1 MRLSTDIVFV
11 SLGGIPIVGN
21 LATGGIIGLTEEGAR
36 LCRRLAREDVTLDS
50 VPQGCRE
57 LVEHLR
63 AGGYLEG
70 ASAPQARLESAYLHV
85 TQRCNLSCR
94 FCYSE
99 DGGRNRLPDPTLD
112 ELCRAIDLLAAL
124 GCGRL
129 VISGGEPFLRDDLA
143 DIARHA
149 RASGISDIIVLTNG
163 LLVDEKSVRPLAE
176 AVSCVAV
183 AFDGTSA
190 QSTAHLRRA
199 QNYDR
204 LVAAV
209 RAIGDAGIE
218 PRILPTLHARNL
230 SDMARYQEL
239 AGELKATLSY
249 SLLTAAACDLGGFAL
264 DDQRLRELGTRS
276 AESGARVGDSL
287 GERAPSLRV
296 RHSCGAGVR
305 TLSIG
310 ADGTIYPC
318 QMLHDH
324 RFSMG
329 NAFGDSPA
337 AIARS
342 PVAKTFRELRVDSFE
357 GCSSCDVRHL
367 CGGGCRAR
375 AFLSTG
381 SLTRRDPYC
390 ELSRSYY
397 EAIGEQLARQF
408 GTKGGDGHAV

>member
-11 SLGGIPIVGN
+11 SLGGVPMVGN
-21 LATGGIIGLTEEGAR
+21 PATGGIIGLTEEGAR
-36 LCRRLAREDVTLDS
+36 LCRRLAHEDVAPDS
-50 VPQGCRE
+50 IPQGCRE
-57 LVEHLR
+57 LVEHLQT
-63 AGGYLEG
+63 GGYLEG
-70 ASAPQARLESAYLHV
+70 APEPQSGLESAYLHV

-99 DGGRNRLPDPTLD
+99 DDGRNRLPDPTID
-112 ELCRAIDLLAAL
+112 ELCCAIELLAAL
-124 GCGRL
+124 GCARL

-149 RASGISDIIVLTNG
+149 RASGISNIIVLTNG
-163 LLVDEKSVRPLAE
+163 LLVEEKNVRPLAG

-183 AFDGTSA
+183 AFDGISA
-190 QSTAHLRRA
+190 QSTAHLRRT

-204 LVAAV
+204 LIAAV
-209 RAIGDAGIE
+209 RTIGDAGIE

-239 AGELKATLSY
+239 ARELNATLSY
-249 SLLTAAACDLGGFAL
+249 SLLTAAACDLEEFAL
-264 DDQRLRELGTRS
+264 DDQQLRELGSRS
-276 AESGARVGDSL
+276 AGNGALVGDSL
-287 GERAPSLRV
+287 DERAPSLRV
-296 RHSCGAGVR
+296 RRSCGAGAR

-318 QMLHDH
+318 QMLHNR
-324 RFSMG
+324 RFAMV
-329 NAFGDSPA
+329 NAFGDNPA
-337 AIARS
+337 AMAES

-390 ELSRSYY
+390 ELSRSYF
-397 EAIGEQLARQF
+397 EAIGEQLAQRF
-408 GTKGGDGHAV
+408 GTRGGEDHAV

>member
-1 MRLSTDIVFV
+1 MRISTDIVFV
-11 SLGGIPIVGN
+11 SLGGVPMVGN
-21 LATGGIIGLTEEGAR
+21 PTTGGIIGLTEEGAR
-36 LCRRLAREDVTLDS
+36 LCRRLAHEDVAPDS

-63 AGGYLEG
+63 AGGYLEE
-70 ASAPQARLESAYLHV
+70 ASAPQGGLESAYLHV

-99 DGGRNRLPDPTLD
+99 DDGRNHLLDPTID
-112 ELCRAIDLLAAL
+112 ELCRAIELLTAL

-149 RASGISDIIVLTNG
+149 RASGISNIIVLTNG
-163 LLVDEKSVRPLAE
+163 LLVDEKRVRPLAG

-190 QSTAHLRRA
+190 QSTAHLRRT

-239 AGELKATLSY
+239 ARELNATLSY
-249 SLLTAAACDLGGFAL
+249 SLLTAAACDLEEFAL
-264 DDQRLRELGTRS
+264 DDRQLRELGARS
-276 AESGARVGDSL
+276 AGNGTSVDDSL
-287 GERAPSLRV
+287 GEHAPSLRV
-296 RHSCGAGVR
+296 RRSCGAGVR

-318 QMLHDH
+318 QMLHDP
-324 RFSMG
+324 RFAMG
-329 NAFGDSPA
+329 NAFDDNPA
-337 AIARS
+337 AIAES
-342 PVAKTFRELRVDSFE
+342 PVTKTFRELSVDSFE

-397 EAIGEQLARQF
+397 EALGEQLARQF
-408 GTKGGDGHAV
+408 GAKGGDDHAV